1 MENQFRNVLQRK
13 KEKVRPNKICPEKL
27 IDFIKIVFYF

>member
-13 KEKVRPNKICPEKL
+13 KEKVRPNKICPETVIGL
-27 IDFIKIVFYF
+27 IKIVFYF